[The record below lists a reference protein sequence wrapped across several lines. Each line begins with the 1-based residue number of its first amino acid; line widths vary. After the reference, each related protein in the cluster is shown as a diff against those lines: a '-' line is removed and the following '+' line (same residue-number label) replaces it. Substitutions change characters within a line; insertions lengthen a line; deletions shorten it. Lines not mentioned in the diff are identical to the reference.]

1 MKTPINPLKQMLADG
16 SPAIGTF
23 VSMPSPQLVQVM
35 SVAGFDWLTIDM
47 EHGPIGPE
55 SMHAMIN
62 ATAVSHTVPLVRVP
76 ATDPWMVKKA
86 LDAGALGVFFP
97 LVVSA
102 EQARSAVS
110 AMRYPPTGTR
120 GFAPFFAPSRWR
132 QSTFDYAAAADDNL
146 LTIVLIEQAEA
157 VRNIDE
163 ILAVDGIDV
172 AFIAPFDLSQSL
184 GIPGEFDHPK
194 FLEAVT
200 TAENAILASPA
211 ALGGLAMDVEK
222 GRAMVDRGY
231 TLLMMAY
238 DGLIIETASR
248 DLIEGMRS

>member
-1 MKTPINPLKQMLADG
+1 MNASINPLMQQLAAG

-23 VSMPSPQLVQVM
+23 VSMPSPQLVQVL
-35 SVAGFDWLTIDM
+35 SAAGFDWLTIDM

-86 LDAGALGVFFP
+86 LDAGSLGVLFP

-110 AMRYPPTGTR
+110 AMRYPPTGSR

-132 QSTFDYAAAADDNL
+132 QSTFEYAAVADDNL
-146 LTIVLIEQAEA
+146 LTIVLIEHAEA

-163 ILAVDGIDV
+163 ILAVEGIDV

-184 GIPGEFDHPK
+184 GIPGEFDHSK
-194 FLEAVT
+194 FLDAVA
-200 TAENAILASPA
+200 TAEQAILSSSAV
-211 ALGGLAMDVEK
+211 LGGLAMDVEK
-222 GRAMVDRGY
+222 GRAMIDRGY
-231 TLLMMAY
+231 RFLMMAY
-238 DGLIIETASR
+238 DGLIIENAAK
-248 DLIEGMRS
+248 DLVNGMRT